1 MSAMSRRT
9 QIEQLLAED
18 PHDPFLRYSLALE
31 YEKEG
36 SVDEALKRLC
46 DLMRNDPPYVAA
58 FHMAGQIYAK
68 AGRLEEA
75 RRILREGIEAARDQ
89 ERQHDA
95 AEMAD
100 LLATLGNHPL
110 DSH

>member
-1 MSAMSRRT
+1 MSRRDR
-9 QIEQLLAED
+9 IEQLLAED
-18 PHDPFLRYSLALE
+18 PHDAFLQYSLALE

-36 SVDEALKRLC
+36 AIDEALARLHS
-46 DLMRNDPPYVAA
+46 LMREEPPYVAA

-75 RRILREGIEAARDQ
+75 RQVLREGIDEARKQ
-89 ERQHDA
+89 QRQHDA

-100 LLATLGNHPL
+100 LLASLGNASP
-110 DSH
+110 DQQ

>member
-1 MSAMSRRT
+1 MSRRA

-18 PHDPFLRYSLALE
+18 PHDPFLQYSLALE

-36 SVDEALKRLC
+36 AVDEALERLGA
-46 DLMRNDPPYVAA
+46 LMRNDPPYVAA

-75 RRILREGIEAARDQ
+75 RRVLREGIEAARDQ
-89 ERQHDA
+89 QRQHDA

-100 LLATLGNHPL
+100 LLATLGNSPSDL
-110 DSH
+110 P

>member
-1 MSAMSRRT
+1 MATMSRRA

-18 PHDPFLRYSLALE
+18 PNDLFLQYSLALE

-36 SVDEALKRLC
+36 AVDEALKRLGA
-46 DLMRNDPPYVAA
+46 LMRNDPPYVAA

-75 RRILREGIEAARDQ
+75 RRVLREGIEAARDQ
-89 ERQHDA
+89 QRQHDA

-100 LLATLGNHPL
+100 LLATLGNSPS

>member
-1 MSAMSRRT
+1 MSRRA

-18 PHDPFLRYSLALE
+18 PHDTFLQYSLALE

-36 SVDEALKRLC
+36 AVDEALKRLHV
-46 DLMRNDPPYVAA
+46 LMREDPPYVAA

-68 AGRLEEA
+68 AGRLEDA
-75 RRILREGIEAARDQ
+75 RRVLREGIESAREQ

-100 LLATLGNHPL
+100 LLASLGSESTDPQ
-110 DSH
+110 